1 MLNGTTEVLPMSEHS
16 SANDSPAT
24 YLLKLFVNG
33 ASPRAAVAI
42 ANLERICKE
51 QLDGRYRIQV
61 IDVLKEPHLAE
72 EERVLA
78 TPTLIK
84 KLPPPLRRIIGDLS
98 EKDKVVLGLELRP
111 DTPPSR

>member
-1 MLNGTTEVLPMSEHS
+1 MPEKPSEDS
-16 SANDSPAT
+16 ST
-24 YLLKLFVNG
+24 YLLKLFVTG
-33 ASPRAAVAI
+33 TSPRTAVAI
-42 ANLERICKE
+42 ENLSRICRE
-51 QLDGRYRIQV
+51 QLDGRYQCQI

-98 EKDKVVLGLELRP
+98 DEENLLFGLELRR
-111 DTPPSR
+111 DASSPPSTPGDSP